1 MSSFRPILDT
11 LPPLPAIYAGL
22 HQLAAISGLALA
34 VSVVGLVGIAAVL
47 GFLMAQNQR
56 EHDKERGL
64 R

>member
-1 MSSFRPILDT
+1 MSAFRPILDT
-11 LPPLPAIYAGL
+11 LPPLPDIYAGM
-22 HQLAAISGLALA
+22 HQFVAISCLALA

-56 EHDKERGL
+56 ERDRKQGL